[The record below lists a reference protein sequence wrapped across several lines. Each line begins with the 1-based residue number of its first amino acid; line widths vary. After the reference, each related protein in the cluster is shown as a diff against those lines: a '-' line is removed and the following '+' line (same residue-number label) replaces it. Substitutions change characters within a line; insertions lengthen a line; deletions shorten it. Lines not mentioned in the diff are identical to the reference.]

1 MLRRKT
7 FLVIADMS
15 EDGFN
20 CHLNPPESYRF
31 RVLPPVYAYVSNACV
46 PQESQINDIRQLK
59 L

>member
-7 FLVIADMS
+7 FLVTADMS

-20 CHLNPPESYRF
+20 CYLNPPESHRF
-31 RVLPPVYAYVSNACV
+31 TVLPHVYAYVSNACA
-46 PQESQINDIRQLK
+46 PQESQINDLRQLK